1 MAPAEVHRLEGW
13 CTSCGGPAVITGRG
27 LDPRWMAGY
36 CRPLDPA
43 SKPCRAPI
51 SITLDADEAR
61 GVVAANH
68 QRAVERNHGKHK
80 PERPNPHCRH
90 CQAVRELGR
99 QSMLGTIAAGTSP
112 AAGAA
117 RKPGGTTQ

>member
-1 MAPAEVHRLEGW
+1 MAAPERHRLEGW
-13 CTSCGGPAVITGRG
+13 CTSCGGPAVITGQG

-43 SKPCRAPI
+43 VKACRPPT
-51 SITLDADEAR
+51 SVTLSADEAA
-61 GVVAANH
+61 GVRAHRH
-68 QRAVERNHGKHK
+68 QLAVEKRHAAHK
-80 PERPNPHCRH
+80 PDRPNPACRH
-90 CQAVRELGR
+90 CDAVRALGR